1 MNFKKTTMNKIDLL
15 FQRKPHH
22 VLSIYFTA
30 GFPQRDDTPAV
41 IDALRRGG
49 VDMIEIGIPFSD
61 PVADGTVIQS
71 SSAAA
76 LRNGMTVRRLFEQLA
91 AMQQPAHVPL
101 ILMGYLNP
109 IMQYGFENF
118 CRDCQRTGVSGMI
131 IPDLPFAEY
140 LRDYRPIVE
149 RYGLHLILLITP
161 ETSDERIR
169 RIDEVSGGFIYMV
182 SSAATTGAQTAFDDA
197 RLAYFRRI
205 GAMGLRNPLMI
216 GFGISNKATLDAAFA
231 HASGAIIGSKFV
243 ELLAQS
249 PSPAAAVERLT
260 ELRIKS

>member
-1 MNFKKTTMNKIDLL
+1 MNNIDQL
-15 FQRKPHH
+15 FQRKPRH

-41 IDALRRGG
+41 IDALRGG
-49 VDMIEIGIPFSD
+49 GADMIEIGIPFSD

-91 AMQQPAHVPL
+91 ALPPSHVPL

-118 CRDCQRTGVSGMI
+118 CRDCRRTGVSGMI

-140 LRDYRPIVE
+140 IRDYRPMVE
-149 RYGLHLILLITP
+149 RYGLRLILLITP
-161 ETSDERIR
+161 ETSEARIR
-169 RIDEVSGGFIYMV
+169 RIDEASGGFIYMV

-197 RLAYFRRI
+197 RLDYFRRTA
-205 GAMGLRNPLMI
+205 AMGLRNPLMI

-249 PSPAAAVERLT
+249 PTPAVAVEKLMNALHT
-260 ELRIKS
+260 

>member
-1 MNFKKTTMNKIDLL
+1 MNAIDLL
-15 FQRKPHH
+15 FQRKPRH
-22 VLSIYFTA
+22 VLSVYFTA

-41 IDALRRGG
+41 VDALRRGG
-49 VDMIEIGIPFSD
+49 ADMIEIGVPFSD
-61 PVADGTVIQS
+61 PVADGPVIQS

-91 AMQQPAHVPL
+91 DLPPSPVPL

-109 IMQYGFENF
+109 IMQYGFEDF
-118 CRDCQRTGVSGMI
+118 CRNCRRTGVAGMI

-140 LRDYRPIVE
+140 LRDYRPTVE
-149 RYGLHLILLITP
+149 RYGLRLILLITP
-161 ETSDERIR
+161 ETSEARIR
-169 RIDEVSGGFIYMV
+169 RIDEASGGFIYMV

-197 RLAYFRRI
+197 RLDYFRRI

-216 GFGISNKATLDAAFA
+216 GFGISNRATLDAAFA
-231 HASGAIIGSKFV
+231 HASGAIIGSRFV

-249 PSPAAAVERLT
+249 PSPAEAVGKLMNA
-260 ELRIKS
+260 LSA

>member
-1 MNFKKTTMNKIDLL
+1 MNNIDLL

-41 IDALRRGG
+41 IEALRRGG
-49 VDMIEIGIPFSD
+49 VDMIEVGIPFSD

-76 LRNGMTVRRLFEQLA
+76 LRNGMTVRRLFDQLA
-91 AMQQPAHVPL
+91 ALPPTQVPL

-118 CRDCQRTGVSGMI
+118 CRDCLRTGVSGMI

-140 LRDYRPIVE
+140 LRDYRPIAE
-149 RYGLHLILLITP
+149 RYGLRLILLITP
-161 ETSDERIR
+161 
-169 RIDEVSGGFIYMV
+169 
-182 SSAATTGAQTAFDDA
+182 
-197 RLAYFRRI
+197 
-205 GAMGLRNPLMI
+205 
-216 GFGISNKATLDAAFA
+216 
-231 HASGAIIGSKFV
+231 
-243 ELLAQS
+243 
-249 PSPAAAVERLT
+249 
-260 ELRIKS
+260 

>member
-1 MNFKKTTMNKIDLL
+1 MNSIDLL
-15 FQRKPHH
+15 FQRKTRH

-41 IDALRRGG
+41 IEALRGGG

-76 LRNGMTVRRLFEQLA
+76 LRNGMTLQHLFEQLA
-91 AMQQPAHVPL
+91 AVPPSHVPL
-101 ILMGYLNP
+101 LLMGYLNP
-109 IMQYGFENF
+109 IMQYGFEAF
-118 CRDCQRTGVSGMI
+118 CRDCRRTGISGMI
-131 IPDLPFAEY
+131 IPDLPLDEY

-161 ETSDERIR
+161 ETPEERIR
-169 RIDEVSGGFIYMV
+169 RLDEASGGFLYMV
-182 SSAATTGAQTAFDDA
+182 SSAATTGAQTAFGSD
-197 RLAYFRRI
+197 RLDYFRRI
-205 GAMGLRNPLMI
+205 RQMGLRRPLMV
-216 GFGISNKATLDAAFA
+216 GFGISNRATLDAAFA
-231 HASGAIIGSKFV
+231 HAAGAIIGSKFV

-249 PSPAAAVERLT
+249 PTPAAAVEQLMHA
-260 ELRIKS
+260 LK

>member
-1 MNFKKTTMNKIDLL
+1 MNSIDLL
-15 FQRKPHH
+15 FQRKPHN

-41 IDALRRGG
+41 IEALRRSG

-76 LRNGMTVRRLFEQLA
+76 LRNGMTVRLLFEQLA
-91 AMQQPAHVPL
+91 ALPPSPVPL
-101 ILMGYLNP
+101 LMMSYLNP

-118 CRDCQRTGVSGMI
+118 CRDCQRTGISGMI
-131 IPDLPFAEY
+131 IPDLPFSEY
-140 LRDYRPIVE
+140 LRDYRPIVA
-149 RYGLHLILLITP
+149 RYGLHLVLLITP

-169 RIDEVSGGFIYMV
+169 RIDEASGGFIYMV
-182 SSAATTGAQTAFDDA
+182 SSAATTGSQTAFDST
-197 RLAYFRRI
+197 RLDYFRRI
-205 GAMGLRNPLMI
+205 HKMGLRNPLMI

-243 ELLAQS
+243 ELLSQC
-249 PSPAAAVERLT
+249 PSPATAVKKLFLYLQENNA
-260 ELRIKS
+260 